1 MMLLI
6 IKLLIS
12 HSIGDFVLQPKQWVD
27 DKKQKKHKSVF
38 LYIHILIHTLTLI
51 VVLKFDWN
59 YWLAYITIPVSH
71 YIIDLTKIHFENDN
85 NSRVLFVMDQLAHLV
100 IISVIVFIY
109 EPYQIDF
116 KLIYSFKSLILAFAR
131 ISITSVASVVM
142 KVIMSHWEVEG
153 NNESLENAGKY
164 IGILERLFVFGF
176 IVLNQWQ
183 AIGLLIAAKSV
194 FRFGDISK
202 ARDRKLTEYILIG
215 TLLSFG
221 MAILIGILIL
231 YTYAIEHLAK

>member
-1 MMLLI
+1 MILLI

-12 HSIGDFVLQPKQWVD
+12 HSVGDFVLQPKKWVD
-27 DKKQKKHKSVF
+27 DKKQKKYKSVF
-38 LYIHILIHTLTLI
+38 LYIHILIHTLTLFI
-51 VVLKFDWN
+51 ILKFDWN
-59 YWLAYITIPVSH
+59 YWLAYIIIPVSH
-71 YIIDLTKIHFENDN
+71 YIIDLIKINLENDN
-85 NSRVLFVMDQLAHLV
+85 NSRTLFLIDQLAHLV
-100 IISVIVFIY
+100 IISVIVFLY

-116 KLIYSFKSLILAFAR
+116 NILYSIKSLILAFAL
-131 ISITSVASVVM
+131 ISITSIASVVI

-164 IGILERLFVFGF
+164 IGVLERLFVFGF

-194 FRFGDISK
+194 FRFGDLSK

-221 MAILIGILIL
+221 MAILIGSI